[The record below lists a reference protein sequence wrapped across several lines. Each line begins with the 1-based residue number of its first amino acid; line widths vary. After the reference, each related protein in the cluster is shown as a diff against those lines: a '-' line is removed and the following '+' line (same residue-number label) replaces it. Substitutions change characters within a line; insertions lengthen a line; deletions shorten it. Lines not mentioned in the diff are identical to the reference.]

1 MLNGNLKKLKNRLY
15 KRRKNFE
22 DRTEGKE
29 DGNNLSPPIEG
40 VSTYWKNGE
49 EKEEESRLKTIQS
62 FNKMSRIK
70 KGKKLILWGVFGS
83 FLFMALSMGVVLY
96 FLNYGLGGNVV
107 SSKKIDIIIEG
118 PSIINSGENNN
129 WRIFIT
135 NNNEVSLMLSDLII
149 DYPEGSL
156 MLEREQTFKERRSM
170 GEIFPGETKQEELH
184 IAILGSEND
193 QKEIGITLEY
203 RLEESNAIFAKTE
216 KQIIKLSRS
225 PIGISLN
232 LSEEIESGQPMNIK
246 LEYVSN
252 SELILEDVYLMVEY
266 PPGFKFAKASS
277 EPVKDDNVWK
287 IGDIGPGEKKNFEIT
302 GVLEGVDMIELGF
315 NAFVGMINQDGEF
328 IPFGSANDTVLL
340 KRPFVNF
347 GFMING
353 KDEDAV
359 SLDNRRI
366 NVSVSWKNNLPTEI
380 RNNNIS
386 LRLAGNDVVDFK
398 TLSISKGFYKSYDNT
413 IVWNSSS
420 FPDLVSIS
428 PGESGSVNFSFEL
441 KDSFTVQNTN
451 DKNFIFTIDGEM
463 FGERSMEG
471 GQDVVVKSVAKK
483 EVKITSQV
491 NLESSLSS
499 SSDYFFNTG
508 PIPPQVGEEATYTVV
523 WSVSSFYNDISGVS
537 VRSFLPSYVKWLDV
551 VKPSGEN
558 IVYTASTG
566 ELKWNVG
573 SVKAATGVLSP
584 AKTVAFQISFLPAPS
599 HEGSSPVLIPEA
611 FLEGTD
617 VFTGATI
624 RDSSGELTIG
634 PSKVIGQ

>member
-156 MLEREQTFKERRSM
+156 MLEREQTSKERRSM

-451 DKNFIFTIDGEM
+451 DKNFIFTINGEM

-499 SSDYFFNTG
+499 S
-508 PIPPQVGEEATYTVV
+508 PPPQVGKETTYTVI